1 MVLLRTVVPYIDIL
15 YGYLQ
20 DKTEK
25 RKDMDKE
32 ASAKQEASLRH
43 SGLEEWQGEPTVLNH
58 GALLYCRAGSAELH
72 INFQPWQF
80 GIGDAT
86 ILFPGDVM
94 QVTGADRQFRAEI
107 LEYDASLLREASIQL
122 EHTVYSQLRADRCR
136 GDSPVA
142 GIVVGHIMDLLRV
155 FFDTPG
161 CTCTASMT
169 LLQLK
174 VFFLGFHDFIL
185 RNPDEAPRET
195 ESHRTV
201 ALFSTFMEM
210 LAHNYR
216 TRRDVAFY
224 AGQMHISAKYLGT
237 IVGRVTGH
245 SCKTIIDH
253 YVVMQLKTHLH
264 NSRQNIKEIAWLY
277 HFNDESFL
285 CRYFKHHTGTTPQQY
300 RKMI

>member
-1 MVLLRTVVPYIDIL
+1 
-15 YGYLQ
+15 
-20 DKTEK
+20 
-25 RKDMDKE
+25 MDTE
-32 ASAKQEASLRH
+32 ASAKQEASLYY
-43 SGLEEWQGEPTVLNH
+43 SDLGAWQGEPTVLNS
-58 GALLYCRAGSAELH
+58 GALLYCREGSAVLH
-72 INFQPWQF
+72 INFQPWQ
-80 GIGDAT
+80 IKTGDAI
-86 ILFPGDVM
+86 ILFPGDVV
-94 QVTGADRQFRAEI
+94 QVTGASQQFKAEI

-142 GIVVGHIMDLLRV
+142 GVVVGRIMDLLRV
-155 FFDTPG
+155 FFETSG
-161 CTCTASMT
+161 CTCTVGMT

-174 VFFLGFHDFIL
+174 GFFLGFYDYIQ
-185 RNPDEAPRET
+185 RNPDEAPLET

-216 TRRDVAFY
+216 SRRDVAFY

-245 SCKTIIDH
+245 TCKNVIDH
-253 YVVMQLKTHLH
+253 YVVMQLKTHLR

-285 CRYFKHHTGTTPQQY
+285 CRYFKQHTGATPQQY
-300 RKMI
+300 RKMM